1 MRSEIL
7 VIVGVILLVG
17 GIAWGTIALTAHD
30 RSCTAKGIFLLDDRC
45 AKGR

>member
-1 MRSEIL
+1 MCSQIL
-7 VIVGVILLVG
+7 VVIGVILLVG

-30 RSCTAKGIFLLDDRC
+30 RSCAAKGIFLLDDKC